1 MKKEKEKKS
10 HETAGEEARGE
21 ANNITRRG
29 KVWATRTRHAWL
41 VIIVIGEMREWKC
54 AAAGL
59 GGCGLF
65 CFVSVGC
72 GCSPGDWGGGSA
84 LVESGG
90 RNAGRSGSL
99 KSELGRVVSVVR
111 R

>member
-65 CFVSVGC
+65 CFVSFRLGAAARQVTGVAARLWS
-72 GCSPGDWGGGSA
+72 SPGGVTLGE
-84 LVESGG
+84 VE
-90 RNAGRSGSL
+90 
-99 KSELGRVVSVVR
+99 V
-111 R
+111 